1 MLFWG
6 FISVFRFL
14 GNHSI
19 LLSLHY
25 SMAQNIW
32 QCFFYSCKWE
42 LPITSGLHVPFIE
55 SKLAPA
61 ELAGRYFL
69 FVFPFFD
76 NFNHI
81 VTGYDSTKYMAAKNR

>member
-1 MLFWG
+1 M
-6 FISVFRFL
+6 
-14 GNHSI
+14 
-19 LLSLHY
+19 
-25 SMAQNIW
+25 
-32 QCFFYSCKWE
+32 FFYSCKWE
-42 LPITSGLHVPFIE
+42 LPITPGLHVPFIE

-81 VTGYDSTKYMAAKNR
+81 VTGYDSTTYMVAKNR